1 MASARNRKENAFKEV
16 APILCLALSA
26 ISLVAALHDTSDIHC
41 SAADI
46 NHSPTENKGLPHHSA
61 NTVFTTRHQHFKAQM
76 DRRPDAREHGR
87 LKRQRTSVT
96 ESKIDPHIPGMS
108 DESDDGGVKLDGY
121 YGKPAV
127 VKQESGDR
135 EVKRQRSESPPHES
149 EQSAQKRRK
158 SDFEDHDT
166 TPAKTET
173 RFEADATSKKRQKKE
188 GVLEEKPNPYLAHQY
203 AESEKKSVDPK
214 SNPYLAHMYDD
225 DESYNGYSN
234 GYGKTMDR
242 TSKVSEASTLGRLPR
257 HRTTAAMARKAEDG
271 PANAFTGRPLSSQYF
286 NILKTR
292 RNLPVHSQR

>member
-1 MASARNRKENAFKEV
+1 MEENPFKEV

-26 ISLVAALHDTSDIHC
+26 ISLVAASHGTSDIHC

-46 NHSPTENKGLPHHSA
+46 NHSPKDIKDLLHHSA
-61 NTVFTTRHQHFKAQM
+61 NAAFTTRHQYLNAEM
-76 DRRPDAREHGR
+76 DRQPDAREHGR
-87 LKRQRTSVT
+87 IKRQRTSVT

-127 VKQESGDR
+127 VKQESGKR
-135 EVKRQRSESPPHES
+135 EVKRQRSESPPYES

-173 RFEADATSKKRQKKE
+173 RFDADATSKKRQKKE
-188 GVLEEKPNPYLAHQY
+188 GDLEEKQNPYLAHQY
-203 AESEKKSVDPK
+203 AEAEKKSVDPK
-214 SNPYLAHMYDD
+214 SNPYLAHMYEE

-242 TSKVSEASTLGRLPR
+242 TSRISEVSTLRRLPR
-257 HRTTAAMARKAEDG
+257 HKTTAAMAKKAEDG
-271 PANAFTGRPLSSQYF
+271 PANAFTGRPLSSEYF